1 VIATAPF
8 RRARRSL
15 VVVAALAAAAVA
27 APASAQFMTGRG
39 PAERTDGAVD
49 PQRAQRILQGVGF
62 DQRLGER
69 LPLEVELVDETG
81 RRAPLAELFGD
92 KPVLLAFVYYRCP
105 MLCPLVTKGIASS
118 FKALPYRP
126 GEDFEAVFVSID
138 PEDTPE
144 RAAEKKATALEEYGH
159 PDTAAGWHF
168 LSGDAEAIAA
178 LTGTAGFRY
187 VKDEKTGEYAHA
199 AGVMLLTPDGRLS
212 RYIFGID
219 YAPKDLK
226 LALVEA
232 SEGRIGGVVERLLL
246 LCFHYDVALGRYT
259 AVSMLWL
266 RILAAVTLA
275 ALLGYVILMLV
286 RERRARRRLAAGGM
300 ASV

>member
-1 VIATAPF
+1 MNASAPL
-8 RRARRSL
+8 RRTLRVLAY
-15 VVVAALAAAAVA
+15 AALACLAAAL
-27 APASAQFMTGRG
+27 PARAQFMTGRG
-39 PAERTDGAVD
+39 PAQPGDAAVD
-49 PQRAQRILQGVGF
+49 PERAQRILSGVGF

-69 LPLEVELVDETG
+69 LPLDVEVVDETG
-81 RRAPLAELFGD
+81 RRLPLAELFGD

-159 PDTAAGWHF
+159 ADTAAGWHF
-168 LSGDAEAIAA
+168 LSADPPAIAA
-178 LTGTAGFRY
+178 LTEAAGFRY
-187 VKDEKTGEYAHA
+187 VKDERTGEYAHA
-199 AGVMLLTPDGRLS
+199 AGVVLLTPDGRLS

-266 RILAAVTLA
+266 RIVAAATLA

>member
-1 VIATAPF
+1 MSASARF
-8 RRARRSL
+8 RRTRR
-15 VVVAALAAAAVA
+15 VVVAASLAALAVA
-27 APASAQFMTGRG
+27 LPARAQFMTGRG
-39 PAERTDGAVD
+39 PAQRDDAAVD
-49 PQRAQRILQGVGF
+49 PERAQRILSGVGF

-69 LPLEVELVDETG
+69 LPLEVELVDESG
-81 RRAPLAELFGD
+81 QRRPLAALFGD

-144 RAAEKKATALEEYGH
+144 RAAEKKAMALEEYGH
-159 PDTAAGWHF
+159 ADTAAGWHF
-168 LSGDAEAIAA
+168 LSGDAPAIAA
-178 LTGTAGFRY
+178 LTEAAGFRY
-187 VKDEKTGEYAHA
+187 VKDERTGEYAHA

-266 RILAAVTLA
+266 RIVAAATLA
-275 ALLGYVILMLV
+275 ALLGYVTLMLV
-286 RERRARRRLAAGGM
+286 RERRARRRPAAGGM

>member
-1 VIATAPF
+1 VNASAPL
-8 RRARRSL
+8 RRTLRVLAY
-15 VVVAALAAAAVA
+15 AALACLAAAL
-27 APASAQFMTGRG
+27 PARAQFMTGRG
-39 PAERTDGAVD
+39 PAQPGDAAVD
-49 PQRAQRILQGVGF
+49 PERAQRILSGVGF

-69 LPLEVELVDETG
+69 LPLDVEVVDETG
-81 RRAPLAELFGD
+81 RRLPLAELFGD

-159 PDTAAGWHF
+159 ADTAAGWHF
-168 LSGDAEAIAA
+168 LSADPPAIAA
-178 LTGTAGFRY
+178 LTEAAGFRY
-187 VKDEKTGEYAHA
+187 VKDERTGEYAHA
-199 AGVMLLTPDGRLS
+199 AGVVLLTPDGRLS

-266 RILAAVTLA
+266 RIVAAATLA

>member
-1 VIATAPF
+1 VSAFARF
-8 RRARRSL
+8 RRTRR
-15 VVVAALAAAAVA
+15 VVVAAALAALAVA
-27 APASAQFMTGRG
+27 LPARAQFMTGRG
-39 PAERTDGAVD
+39 PAQRDDAAVD
-49 PQRAQRILQGVGF
+49 PERAQRILSGVGF

-69 LPLEVELVDETG
+69 LPLEVELVDESG
-81 RRAPLAELFGD
+81 QRRPLAALFGD

-144 RAAEKKATALEEYGH
+144 RAAEKKAMALEEYGH
-159 PDTAAGWHF
+159 ADTAAGWHF
-168 LSGDAEAIAA
+168 LSGDAPAIAA
-178 LTGTAGFRY
+178 LTEAAGFRY
-187 VKDEKTGEYAHA
+187 VKDERTGEYAHA

-266 RILAAVTLA
+266 RIVAAATLA
-275 ALLGYVILMLV
+275 ALLGYVTLMLV
-286 RERRARRRLAAGGM
+286 RERRARRRPAAGGM

>member
-1 VIATAPF
+1 MTGRALT
-8 RRARRSL
+8 RRGRRTMF
-15 VVVAALAAAAVA
+15 AALLTLAAVPA
-27 APASAQFMTGRG
+27 AGQFMTGRG
-39 PAERTDGAVD
+39 TAPERDGAVD
-49 PQRAQRILQGVGF
+49 PRRAERILSEVGF

-69 LPLEVELVDETG
+69 LPLEVEVVDETG
-81 RRAPLAELFGD
+81 RAFPLAELFGD

-138 PEDTPE
+138 PEDTPA
-144 RAAEKKATALEEYGH
+144 RAAEKKADALEWYGA
-159 PDTAAGWHF
+159 PETAVGWHF
-168 LSGDAEAIAA
+168 LSAGPEAIAA
-178 LTGTAGFRY
+178 LTGAAGFRY
-187 VKDEKTGEYAHA
+187 VQDEATGEYAHA
-199 AGVMLLTPDGRLS
+199 AGVVLATPDGRVS
-212 RYIFGID
+212 RYVFGID

-232 SEGRIGGVVERLLL
+232 SEGRVGGVVERLLL

-266 RILAAVTLA
+266 RITAALTLAAVG
-275 ALLGYVILMLV
+275 GYVALMLV